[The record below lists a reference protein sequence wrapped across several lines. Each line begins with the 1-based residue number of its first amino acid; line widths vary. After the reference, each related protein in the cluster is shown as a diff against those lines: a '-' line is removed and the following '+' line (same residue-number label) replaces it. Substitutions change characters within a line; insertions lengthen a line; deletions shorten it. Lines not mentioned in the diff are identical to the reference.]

1 MTTGG
6 QIAAPLLQFFIF
18 FIFIIFKRPT
28 FESQAMPE
36 AEYRNEGQTFERK
49 KEPLNKRTNDHKPL
63 NEQSVTTTLKQQ
75 KGENRN
81 KNKNEFKNYFWLKI

>member
-6 QIAAPLLQFFIF
+6 QIAALLLQFFYF

-49 KEPLNKRTNDHKPL
+49 NEPLNKRTNKHKPL
-63 NEQSVTTTLKQQ
+63 NKRTI
-75 KGENRN
+75 GDHD
-81 KNKNEFKNYFWLKI
+81 LKIAKRGKQK

>member
-6 QIAAPLLQFFIF
+6 QIAALLLQFFLF
-18 FIFIIFKRPT
+18 FIIFKSPA
-28 FESQAMPE
+28 FEPLTMPE

-49 KEPLNKRTNDHKPL
+49 NEPLNKRTNKHKPL

-75 KGENRN
+75 KRGN
-81 KNKNEFKNYFWLKI
+81 KNKNGFENYFWLKI